1 MLIKTA
7 FAPSDAMGARQL
19 QEPAPRLRSLLTE
32 ELNSYLNNV
41 GFTPER
47 GLESRSR
54 SSHLALMV
62 TGATFLFAQPIYN

>member
-32 ELNSYLNNV
+32 ELKKHHKTDGS
-41 GFTPER
+41 TPKR
-47 GLESRSR
+47 TPRV
-54 SSHLALMV
+54 AV
-62 TGATFLFAQPIYN
+62 